1 MKSLKWFIS
10 LAALSMIGFQAQA
23 QNFTQY
29 QSTSASTMS
38 VTGTSTLHN
47 WSEKLKK
54 CDVSFQAAESG
65 SQAIEIKD
73 VQVKAL
79 VTDLETESSIM
90 ANKTFNAL
98 KKDKYPTITFVSN
111 QETTLPLSGS
121 KFSGKINGKLTIAGT
136 TKQVQIPVQ
145 GTVQDGTAS
154 VSGVYPLS
162 MPDYG
167 VKPPTA
173 MFGAI
178 KSGKDIQ
185 IHFNVK
191 FNKVQP

>member
-1 MKSLKWFIS
+1 MP
-10 LAALSMIGFQAQA
+10 
-23 QNFTQY
+23 
-29 QSTSASTMS
+29 
-38 VTGTSTLHN
+38 VTGTSTLHD

-54 CDVSFQAAESG
+54 CDVSFQATESG
-65 SQAIEIKD
+65 TQAIEIKD

-79 VTDLETESSIM
+79 VADLETESSIM

-98 KKDKYPTITFVSN
+98 KKDKYPVITFISDK
-111 QETTLPLSGS
+111 ETTLPLSGN
-121 KFSGKINGKLTIAGT
+121 KFSGKISGKLSIAGT
-136 TKQVQIPVQ
+136 SKQVQIPVQ
-145 GTVQDGTAS
+145 GTVQNGIAT
-154 VSGVYPLS
+154 VSGVYPVS

-178 KSGKDIQ
+178 KSGKDIK

>member
-1 MKSLKWFIS
+1 MKSIKWFIF
-10 LAALSMIGFQAQA
+10 LAALSMMGFQAQA

-38 VTGTSTLHN
+38 VSGTSTLHN

-54 CDVSFQAAESG
+54 CDVGFRATESG
-65 SQAIEIKD
+65 NQSIEIKD

-79 VTDLETESSIM
+79 VADLETESSIM
-90 ANKTFNAL
+90 ANKTFKAL
-98 KKDKYPTITFVSN
+98 KNDKYPVITFVSN
-111 QETTLPLSGS
+111 QETTLPLSGN
-121 KFSGKINGKLTIAGT
+121 KFSGTISGKLTIAGT

-145 GTVQDGTAS
+145 GTVQNGTAS
-154 VSGVYPLS
+154 VSGVYPMS

-178 KSGKDIQ
+178 KSGKDIK
-185 IHFNVK
+185 IHFNMK

>member
-1 MKSLKWFIS
+1 MKSIKWLIS

-23 QNFTQY
+23 QTFAKY

-54 CDVSFQAAESG
+54 SDVSFQATESG
-65 SQAIEIKD
+65 NQSIKIKD
-73 VQVKAL
+73 VHVKAL

-90 ANKTFNAL
+90 ANKTYDAL
-98 KKDKYPTITFVSN
+98 KKKKYPTITFVSN
-111 QETTLPLSGS
+111 KETTLPLSGNT
-121 KFSGKINGKLTIAGT
+121 FSGKISGNLTIAGT

-145 GTVQDGTAS
+145 GTVQNGTAS

-162 MPDYG
+162 MPNYG

-178 KSGKDIQ
+178 KSGKEIK
-185 IHFNVK
+185 IHFNMK

>member
-1 MKSLKWFIS
+1 MKSIKWIIS

-23 QNFTQY
+23 QTFTKY
-29 QSTSASTMS
+29 QSTSESTMS

-54 CDVSFQAAESG
+54 CDVSFQATESG
-65 SQAIEIKD
+65 NQSIEIKD
-73 VQVKAL
+73 VSVKVL

-90 ANKTFNAL
+90 ADKTYDAL
-98 KKDKYPTITFVSN
+98 KKKKYPEMTFVSN
-111 QETTLPLSGS
+111 QETTLPLSGTT
-121 KFSGKINGKLTIAGT
+121 FSGKISGKLTIAGT
-136 TKQVQIPVQ
+136 TKQVQIPIQ
-145 GTVQDGTAS
+145 GTMQNGTAS
-154 VSGVYPLS
+154 VSGVYPVS
-162 MPDYG
+162 MPEYG

-178 KSGKDIQ
+178 KSGKEIK
-185 IHFNVK
+185 IHFDVK